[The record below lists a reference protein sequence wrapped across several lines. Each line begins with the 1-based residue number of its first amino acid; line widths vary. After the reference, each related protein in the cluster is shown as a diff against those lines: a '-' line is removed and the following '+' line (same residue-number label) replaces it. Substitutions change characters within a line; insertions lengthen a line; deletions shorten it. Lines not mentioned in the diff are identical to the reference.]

1 MALADPQTITIS
13 GTTTPLPRTKAE
25 GYESAYSSADGLITL
40 SVAHTGINSGKRTRS
55 VVRIDHAK
63 LTADPYK
70 PAENVRVGG
79 AVYTVF
85 DMPPAGYTDAEML
98 AIWVGFNAQLTAAS
112 NAVVTKI
119 LGGES

>member
-13 GTTTPLPRTKAE
+13 GVTTPLPRTFAE
-25 GYESAYSSADGLITL
+25 GYESNYTSADGLITL

-55 VVRIDHAK
+55 VVRVDHAK
-63 LTADPYK
+63 LTADPHK
-70 PAENVRVGG
+70 PAENVKVGS

-85 DMPPAGYTDAEML
+85 DIAPAGYTDAEML
-98 AIWVGFNAQLTAAS
+98 AIWVGLNTQLQAAS
-112 NAVVTKI
+112 NAVASKI

>member
-13 GTTTPLPRTKAE
+13 AATSSLPRVSVDET
-25 GYESAYSSADGLITL
+25 ESEYLSSDGLIKMTV
-40 SVAHTGINSGKRTRS
+40 SHSYGKRQRRL
-55 VVRIDHAK
+55 VRVDHAK

-70 PAENVRVGG
+70 PAENVRVGS

-98 AIWVGFNAQLTAAS
+98 AIWVGFNTQLTAAS